1 MSSVK
6 KYRDVD
12 LLKRVSEIDGFT
24 RYPVGYWIIAVRSQE
39 DTYNKFDDKI
49 YIFKGERFVSVMSGT
64 TNTGGYGLK
73 NFAKWNSKGAAI
85 IKSDEWYYGVYQKGL
100 HRGRMTALR
109 QVGNMKYYRDG
120 NGDNRVDEKGKL
132 TVKNNYTNFHCNDYS
147 MKKGIKS
154 WTIGGWSVGCITIND
169 ITKYYD
175 FIGSLGSEKVSLC
188 LIKEF

>member
-1 MSSVK
+1 MSSIK
-6 KYRDVD
+6 KYKDVD
-12 LLKRVSEIDGFT
+12 LLKRVSEIEGFT
-24 RYPVGYWIIAVRSQE
+24 HYPVGYWIIAVRSQE

-85 IKSDEWYYGVYQKGL
+85 IKSDEWYYDVYQKGL
-100 HRGRMTALR
+100 HKGKMIALR

-120 NGDNRVDEKGKL
+120 NGDNRVDETGEV
-132 TVKNNYTNFHCNDYS
+132 TIGNNYTNFHCNDYS

-154 WTIGGWSVGCITIND
+154 WVIGGWSVGCVTIND

-175 FIGSLGSEKVSLC
+175 FMRLIGNEQVSLC